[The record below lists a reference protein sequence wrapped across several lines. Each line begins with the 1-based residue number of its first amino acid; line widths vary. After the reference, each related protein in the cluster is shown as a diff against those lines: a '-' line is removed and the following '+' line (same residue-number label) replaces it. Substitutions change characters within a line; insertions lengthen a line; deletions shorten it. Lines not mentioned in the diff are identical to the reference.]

1 MLANILLVEDEKSIV
16 TLIKYNLEKEGFKV
30 FCSETGEDALKI
42 IKEKIPDLVILDW
55 MLPDTSGIDVCR
67 QIKIDKKLKNI
78 PVLILT
84 AKGEPDDKIKGLEVG
99 ADDYVTKPFNNK
111 ELLLRVKSLIK
122 RSKPSLLEDLG
133 IFKDLKI
140 DRISLIKRSKPS
152 LLEDLGIFKD
162 LKIDRI
168 AKKVFRENKEIK
180 LGPIEYK
187 LLDFLI
193 KSPQRVYS
201 REQLLSNV
209 WGESINVESRTV
221 DVHIR
226 RLRKAIN
233 IDKKNDL
240 IRTVRSSGYSL
251 DS

>member
-1 MLANILLVEDEKSIV
+1 MLANVLLVEDEKSIT

-30 FCSETGEDALKI
+30 YCSETGEDALKI

-55 MLPDTSGIDVCR
+55 MLPDTSGIDICR
-67 QIKIDKKLKNI
+67 QIKVDKKLKNI

-122 RSKPSLLEDLG
+122 RAKPSLLDETAT
-133 IFKDLKI
+133 
-140 DRISLIKRSKPS
+140 
-152 LLEDLGIFKD
+152 FKD

-168 AKKVFRENKEIK
+168 AKKVFRDNKEIK

-187 LLDFLI
+187 LLDFFI

-201 REQLLSNV
+201 REQLLNNV
-209 WGESINVESRTV
+209 WGENINVESRTV

-233 IDKKNDL
+233 LDNKIDL

-251 DS
+251 DA

>member
-1 MLANILLVEDEKSIV
+1 MLANVLLVEDEKSII

-30 FCSETGEDALKI
+30 FCAETGEEALKI
-42 IKEKIPDLVILDW
+42 IKEKTLDVVILDW
-55 MLPDTSGIDVCR
+55 MLPDVSGIEVCR
-67 QIKIDKKLKNI
+67 QIKKDKKLKNI

-111 ELLLRVKSLIK
+111 ELLLRIKSLIK
-122 RSKPSLLEDLG
+122 RSKPSLLEETAT
-133 IFKDLKI
+133 FKNLKI
-140 DRISLIKRSKPS
+140 NRIT
-152 LLEDLGIFKD
+152 
-162 LKIDRI
+162 
-168 AKKVFRENKEIK
+168 KKVFRDNIEIK

-187 LLDFLI
+187 LIDFFI

-201 REQLLSNV
+201 REQLLNNV
-209 WGESINVESRTV
+209 WGDNINVESRTV

-233 IDKKNDL
+233 FGNKIDL

>member
-1 MLANILLVEDEKSIV
+1 MLANIVTVEDEKSLI
-16 TLIKYNLEKEGFKV
+16 TLLKYNLEKEGYKV
-30 FCSETGEDALKI
+30 KNAETGQEALQL
-42 IKEKIPDLVILDW
+42 IKGTLPDLVVLDW
-55 MLPDTSGIDVCR
+55 MLPDFSGIEVCK
-67 QIKIDKKLKNI
+67 QIKRDKKLKTI
-78 PVLILT
+78 PVLMLT
-84 AKGEPDDKIKGLEVG
+84 AKSEAEDKIIGFENGV
-99 ADDYVTKPFNNK
+99 DDYLTKPFNNK
-111 ELLLRVKSLIK
+111 ELILRIKSLLK
-122 RSKPSLLEDLG
+122 RSKPSLLEDLA

-140 DRISLIKRSKPS
+140 NRITR
-152 LLEDLGIFKD
+152 
-162 LKIDRI
+162 
-168 AKKVFRENKEIK
+168 KVFREDKEIK
-180 LGPIEYK
+180 LGPTEYK

-201 REQLLSNV
+201 REQLLNNV
-209 WGESINVESRTV
+209 WGENINVETRTV

>member
-140 DRISLIKRSKPS
+140 DRIT
-152 LLEDLGIFKD
+152 
-162 LKIDRI
+162 
-168 AKKVFRENKEIK
+168 KKVFRENKEIK

-201 REQLLSNV
+201 REQLLNNV
-209 WGESINVESRTV
+209 WGENINVESRTV

>member
-42 IKEKIPDLVILDW
+42 IKEKTPDLVILDW
-55 MLPDTSGIDVCR
+55 MLPDTSGINVCR
-67 QIKIDKKLKNI
+67 QIKVDKKLKNI

-140 DRISLIKRSKPS
+140 DRITR
-152 LLEDLGIFKD
+152 
-162 LKIDRI
+162 
-168 AKKVFRENKEIK
+168 KVFRENKEIK

-201 REQLLSNV
+201 REQLLNNV
-209 WGESINVESRTV
+209 WGENINVETRTV

>member
-42 IKEKIPDLVILDW
+42 IKEKTPDLVILDW

-111 ELLLRVKSLIK
+111 ELLLRIKSLIK

-140 DRISLIKRSKPS
+140 DRITR
-152 LLEDLGIFKD
+152 
-162 LKIDRI
+162 
-168 AKKVFRENKEIK
+168 KVFRENKEIK

-201 REQLLSNV
+201 REQLLNNV
-209 WGESINVESRTV
+209 WGENINVESRTV

-226 RLRKAIN
+226 RLR
-233 IDKKNDL
+233 
-240 IRTVRSSGYSL
+240 
-251 DS
+251 

>member
-1 MLANILLVEDEKSIV
+1 
-16 TLIKYNLEKEGFKV
+16 
-30 FCSETGEDALKI
+30 
-42 IKEKIPDLVILDW
+42 

-67 QIKIDKKLKNI
+67 QIKVDKKLKNI

-111 ELLLRVKSLIK
+111 ELLLRIKSLIK

-140 DRISLIKRSKPS
+140 DRITR
-152 LLEDLGIFKD
+152 
-162 LKIDRI
+162 
-168 AKKVFRENKEIK
+168 KVFRENKEIK

-187 LLDFLI
+187 LLDFFI

-201 REQLLSNV
+201 REQLLNNV
-209 WGESINVESRTV
+209 WGENINVETRTV

>member
-1 MLANILLVEDEKSIV
+1 MSANILLVEDEKSIV

-42 IKEKIPDLVILDW
+42 IKEKTPDLVILDW

-140 DRISLIKRSKPS
+140 DRIT
-152 LLEDLGIFKD
+152 
-162 LKIDRI
+162 
-168 AKKVFRENKEIK
+168 KKVFRENKEIK

-233 IDKKNDL
+233 IDKKDDL

>member
-1 MLANILLVEDEKSIV
+1 MLANVLLVEDEKSIT
-16 TLIKYNLEKEGFKV
+16 TLIKYNLEKEGYKV
-30 FCSETGEDALKI
+30 YCSETGEDALKI

-55 MLPDTSGIDVCR
+55 MLPDTSGIDICR
-67 QIKIDKKLKNI
+67 QIKVDKKLKNI

-140 DRISLIKRSKPS
+140 DRIT
-152 LLEDLGIFKD
+152 
-162 LKIDRI
+162 
-168 AKKVFRENKEIK
+168 KKVFRENKEIK

-201 REQLLSNV
+201 REQLLNNV
-209 WGESINVESRTV
+209 WGENINVESRTV

-233 IDKKNDL
+233 IDKKDDL

>member
-16 TLIKYNLEKEGFKV
+16 TLVKYNLEKEGFKV
-30 FCSETGEDALKI
+30 FCSLTGEDALKI
-42 IKEKIPDLVILDW
+42 IKEKTPDLVILDW

-122 RSKPSLLEDLG
+122 RSKPSLLDETAT
-133 IFKDLKI
+133 FKDLKI
-140 DRISLIKRSKPS
+140 DRIT
-152 LLEDLGIFKD
+152 
-162 LKIDRI
+162 
-168 AKKVFRENKEIK
+168 KKVFRDNKEVK

-187 LLDFLI
+187 LLDFFI

-201 REQLLSNV
+201 REQLLNNV
-209 WGESINVESRTV
+209 WGENINVESRTV

-233 IDKKNDL
+233 MDNKIDL

-251 DS
+251 DD

>member
-42 IKEKIPDLVILDW
+42 IKENTPDLVILDW

-111 ELLLRVKSLIK
+111 ELLLRVK
-122 RSKPSLLEDLG
+122 
-133 IFKDLKI
+133 
-140 DRISLIKRSKPS
+140 SLIKRSKPS

>member
-1 MLANILLVEDEKSIV
+1 MLANVLLVEDEKSIT

-30 FCSETGEDALKI
+30 YCSETGEDALKI

-67 QIKIDKKLKNI
+67 QIKVDKKLKNI

-122 RSKPSLLEDLG
+122 RSKPSLLEETAT
-133 IFKDLKI
+133 FKDLKI
-140 DRISLIKRSKPS
+140 DRIT
-152 LLEDLGIFKD
+152 
-162 LKIDRI
+162 
-168 AKKVFRENKEIK
+168 KKVFRDNKQIK

-187 LLDFLI
+187 LLDFFI

-201 REQLLSNV
+201 REQLLNNV
-209 WGESINVESRTV
+209 WCENINVESRTV

-233 IDKKNDL
+233 LDNKVDL

-251 DS
+251 DV

>member
-122 RSKPSLLEDLG
+122 RSKPSLLDETAT
-133 IFKDLKI
+133 FKDLKI
-140 DRISLIKRSKPS
+140 DRIK
-152 LLEDLGIFKD
+152 
-162 LKIDRI
+162 
-168 AKKVFRENKEIK
+168 KKVFRDNKEVK

-187 LLDFLI
+187 LLDFFI

-201 REQLLSNV
+201 REQLLNNV
-209 WGESINVESRTV
+209 WGENINVESRTV

-233 IDKKNDL
+233 MDNKIDL

-251 DS
+251 DD

>member
-1 MLANILLVEDEKSIV
+1 MLANVLLVEDEKSIT

-30 FCSETGEDALKI
+30 YCSETGEDALKV
-42 IKEKIPDLVILDW
+42 IKEKIPDIVILDW

-67 QIKIDKKLKNI
+67 HIKIDKKLKNI

-140 DRISLIKRSKPS
+140 DRIT
-152 LLEDLGIFKD
+152 
-162 LKIDRI
+162 
-168 AKKVFRENKEIK
+168 KKVFRENKEIK

-187 LLDFLI
+187 LLDFFI

>member
-1 MLANILLVEDEKSIV
+1 MSANIVTVEDELPLI
-16 TLIKYNLEKEGFKV
+16 TLLKYNLEKEGYKV
-30 FCSETGEDALKI
+30 KNAETGQEALQL
-42 IKEKIPDLVILDW
+42 IKSTLPDIVVLDW
-55 MLPDTSGIDVCR
+55 MLPDFSGIEVCK
-67 QIKIDKKLKNI
+67 QIKRDKKLKTI
-78 PVLILT
+78 PVLMLT
-84 AKGEPDDKIKGLEVG
+84 AKSEAEDKIIGFENGV
-99 ADDYVTKPFNNK
+99 DDYLTKPFNNK
-111 ELLLRVKSLIK
+111 ELILRIKSLLK
-122 RSKPSLLEDLG
+122 RSKPSLLEDLA

-140 DRISLIKRSKPS
+140 DRITR
-152 LLEDLGIFKD
+152 
-162 LKIDRI
+162 
-168 AKKVFRENKEIK
+168 KVFRDDKEIK
-180 LGPIEYK
+180 LGPTEYK

-201 REQLLSNV
+201 REQLLNNV
-209 WGESINVESRTV
+209 WGENINVETRTV

>member
-1 MLANILLVEDEKSIV
+1 MLAIILLVEDEKSIV

-111 ELLLRVKSLIK
+111 ELLLRIKSLIK

-140 DRISLIKRSKPS
+140 DRITR
-152 LLEDLGIFKD
+152 
-162 LKIDRI
+162 
-168 AKKVFRENKEIK
+168 KVFRENKEIK

-201 REQLLSNV
+201 REQLLNNV
-209 WGESINVESRTV
+209 WGENINVETRTV

>member
-1 MLANILLVEDEKSIV
+1 MLANVLLVEDEKSII

-30 FCSETGEDALKI
+30 FCAETGEDALKI
-42 IKEKIPDLVILDW
+42 IKEKTPDLVILDW
-55 MLPDTSGIDVCR
+55 MLPDTSGINVCR
-67 QIKIDKKLKNI
+67 QIKLDKKLKNI

-140 DRISLIKRSKPS
+140 DRIT
-152 LLEDLGIFKD
+152 
-162 LKIDRI
+162 
-168 AKKVFRENKEIK
+168 KKVFRENKEIK

-187 LLDFLI
+187 LLDFFI

>member
-1 MLANILLVEDEKSIV
+1 MSANILLVEDEKSIV

-42 IKEKIPDLVILDW
+42 IKEKTPDLVILDW

-140 DRISLIKRSKPS
+140 DRIT
-152 LLEDLGIFKD
+152 
-162 LKIDRI
+162 
-168 AKKVFRENKEIK
+168 KKVFRENKEIK

-187 LLDFLI
+187 LLDFFI

-233 IDKKNDL
+233 IDKKDDL

>member
-1 MLANILLVEDEKSIV
+1 MLANVVLVEDEKSIA

-30 FCSETGEDALKI
+30 YCSETGEDALKI

-55 MLPDTSGIDVCR
+55 MLPDTSGIDICR
-67 QIKIDKKLKNI
+67 QIKVDKKLKNI
-78 PVLILT
+78 LVLILT

-99 ADDYVTKPFNNK
+99 ADDYVIKPFNNK

-122 RSKPSLLEDLG
+122 RSKPLLLEE
-133 IFKDLKI
+133 IATFKDLKI
-140 DRISLIKRSKPS
+140 DRIT
-152 LLEDLGIFKD
+152 
-162 LKIDRI
+162 
-168 AKKVFRENKEIK
+168 KKVFRDNKEIK
-180 LGPIEYK
+180 LGPIEFK
-187 LLDFLI
+187 LLDFFI

-201 REQLLSNV
+201 REQLLNNV
-209 WGESINVESRTV
+209 WGENINVESRTV

-233 IDKKNDL
+233 LDNKIDL

-251 DS
+251 DA

>member
-1 MLANILLVEDEKSIV
+1 MLANVLLVEDEKSII

-30 FCSETGEDALKI
+30 FCAETGEDALKI
-42 IKEKIPDLVILDW
+42 TKEKTLDVVILDW
-55 MLPDTSGIDVCR
+55 MLPDVSGIEVCR
-67 QIKIDKKLKNI
+67 QIKKDKKLKNI

-111 ELLLRVKSLIK
+111 ELLLRIKSLIK
-122 RSKPSLLEDLG
+122 RSKPSLLEETAT
-133 IFKDLKI
+133 FKNLKI
-140 DRISLIKRSKPS
+140 NRIT
-152 LLEDLGIFKD
+152 
-162 LKIDRI
+162 
-168 AKKVFRENKEIK
+168 KKVFRDNIEIK

-187 LLDFLI
+187 LIDFFI

-201 REQLLSNV
+201 REQLLNNV
-209 WGESINVESRTV
+209 WGDNINVESRTV

-233 IDKKNDL
+233 FENKIDL

>member
-1 MLANILLVEDEKSIV
+1 MLANILLVEDEKAIV

-42 IKEKIPDLVILDW
+42 IKEKTPDLVILDW

-67 QIKIDKKLKNI
+67 QIKIDKKFKNI

-140 DRISLIKRSKPS
+140 DRITR
-152 LLEDLGIFKD
+152 
-162 LKIDRI
+162 
-168 AKKVFRENKEIK
+168 KVFRANKEIK

-201 REQLLSNV
+201 REQLLNNV
-209 WGESINVESRTV
+209 WGENINVETRTV

>member
-1 MLANILLVEDEKSIV
+1 MLANVLLVEDEKSIV

-30 FCSETGEDALKI
+30 FCAETGEDALKI
-42 IKEKIPDLVILDW
+42 IKEKTLDVVILDW
-55 MLPDTSGIDVCR
+55 MLPDVSGIEVCR
-67 QIKIDKKLKNI
+67 QIKKDKKLKNI

-111 ELLLRVKSLIK
+111 ELLLRIKSLIK
-122 RSKPSLLEDLG
+122 RSKPSLLEETAT
-133 IFKDLKI
+133 FKNLKI
-140 DRISLIKRSKPS
+140 NRIT
-152 LLEDLGIFKD
+152 
-162 LKIDRI
+162 
-168 AKKVFRENKEIK
+168 KKVFRDNIEIK

-187 LLDFLI
+187 LIDFFI

-201 REQLLSNV
+201 REQLLNNV
-209 WGESINVESRTV
+209 WGDNINVESRTV

-233 IDKKNDL
+233 FENKIDL

>member
-140 DRISLIKRSKPS
+140 DRIT
-152 LLEDLGIFKD
+152 
-162 LKIDRI
+162 
-168 AKKVFRENKEIK
+168 KKVFRENKEIK

-187 LLDFLI
+187 LLDFFI

>member
-1 MLANILLVEDEKSIV
+1 
-16 TLIKYNLEKEGFKV
+16 
-30 FCSETGEDALKI
+30 
-42 IKEKIPDLVILDW
+42 
-55 MLPDTSGIDVCR
+55 MLPDFSGIEVCK
-67 QIKIDKKLKNI
+67 QIKRDKKLKTI
-78 PVLILT
+78 PVLMLT
-84 AKGEPDDKIKGLEVG
+84 AKSEAEDKILGFENGV
-99 ADDYVTKPFNNK
+99 DDYLTKPFNNK
-111 ELLLRVKSLIK
+111 ELILRIKSLLK
-122 RSKPSLLEDLG
+122 RSKPSLLEDLA

-140 DRISLIKRSKPS
+140 DRITR
-152 LLEDLGIFKD
+152 
-162 LKIDRI
+162 
-168 AKKVFRENKEIK
+168 KVFRDDKEIK
-180 LGPIEYK
+180 LGPTEYK

-201 REQLLSNV
+201 REQLLNNV
-209 WGESINVESRTV
+209 WGESINVETRTV

>member
-42 IKEKIPDLVILDW
+42 IKEKTPDLVILDW

-67 QIKIDKKLKNI
+67 QIKIDKKFKNI

-111 ELLLRVKSLIK
+111 ELLIRIKSLIK

-140 DRISLIKRSKPS
+140 DRITR
-152 LLEDLGIFKD
+152 
-162 LKIDRI
+162 
-168 AKKVFRENKEIK
+168 KVFRENKEIK

-201 REQLLSNV
+201 REQLLNNV
-209 WGESINVESRTV
+209 WGENINVETRTV

>member
-1 MLANILLVEDEKSIV
+1 MLANVLLVEDEKSIV

-30 FCSETGEDALKI
+30 FCAETGEEALKI
-42 IKEKIPDLVILDW
+42 IKEKTLDVVILDW
-55 MLPDTSGIDVCR
+55 MLPDFSGIEVCR
-67 QIKIDKKLKNI
+67 QIKKDKKLKNI

-111 ELLLRVKSLIK
+111 ELLLRIKSLIK
-122 RSKPSLLEDLG
+122 RSKPSLLEETAT
-133 IFKDLKI
+133 FKNLKI
-140 DRISLIKRSKPS
+140 NRIT
-152 LLEDLGIFKD
+152 
-162 LKIDRI
+162 
-168 AKKVFRENKEIK
+168 KKVFRDNIEIK

-187 LLDFLI
+187 LIDFFI

-201 REQLLSNV
+201 REQLLNNV
-209 WGESINVESRTV
+209 WGDNINVESRTV

-233 IDKKNDL
+233 FENKIDL

>member
-1 MLANILLVEDEKSIV
+1 MSANIVTVEDELPLI
-16 TLIKYNLEKEGFKV
+16 TLLKYNLEKEGYKV
-30 FCSETGEDALKI
+30 KNAETGQEALQL
-42 IKEKIPDLVILDW
+42 IKSTLPDLVVLDW
-55 MLPDTSGIDVCR
+55 MLPDFSGIEVCK
-67 QIKIDKKLKNI
+67 QIKRDKKLKTI
-78 PVLILT
+78 PVLMLT
-84 AKGEPDDKIKGLEVG
+84 AKSEAEDKIIGFENGV
-99 ADDYVTKPFNNK
+99 DDYLTKPFNNK
-111 ELLLRVKSLIK
+111 ELILRIKSLLK
-122 RSKPSLLEDLG
+122 RSKPSLLEDLA

-140 DRISLIKRSKPS
+140 DRITR
-152 LLEDLGIFKD
+152 
-162 LKIDRI
+162 
-168 AKKVFRENKEIK
+168 KVFRDDREIK
-180 LGPIEYK
+180 LGPTEYK

-201 REQLLSNV
+201 REQLLNNV
-209 WGESINVESRTV
+209 WGESINVETRTV

>member
-1 MLANILLVEDEKSIV
+1 MLANVLLVEDEKSIT
-16 TLIKYNLEKEGFKV
+16 TLIKYNLEKEGFQV
-30 FCSETGEDALKI
+30 YCSETGEDALKI
-42 IKEKIPDLVILDW
+42 IKEKTPDLVILDW

-140 DRISLIKRSKPS
+140 DRITR
-152 LLEDLGIFKD
+152 
-162 LKIDRI
+162 
-168 AKKVFRENKEIK
+168 KVFRENKEIK

-201 REQLLSNV
+201 REQLLNNV
-209 WGESINVESRTV
+209 WGENINVETRTV

-233 IDKKNDL
+233 IDKKDDL

>member
-1 MLANILLVEDEKSIV
+1 MLANILLVEDEKSII

-42 IKEKIPDLVILDW
+42 IKEKTPDLVILDW

-140 DRISLIKRSKPS
+140 DRIT
-152 LLEDLGIFKD
+152 
-162 LKIDRI
+162 
-168 AKKVFRENKEIK
+168 KKVFRENKEIK

-233 IDKKNDL
+233 IDKKDDL